1 MSRIMDAMGYKMD
14 KRTCYGNM
22 LKEVDKL
29 VSMVSEMENDL
40 NYLTSKMVTDWD
52 ELSEREREK
61 LRIERRLLEHFLSL
75 I

>member
-1 MSRIMDAMGYKMD
+1 MAMD

-52 ELSEREREK
+52 ELGEREREK

>member
-1 MSRIMDAMGYKMD
+1 MAMD

-40 NYLTSKMVTDWD
+40 NYLTSKMVTEWD
-52 ELSEREREK
+52 ELGEREREK

>member
-1 MSRIMDAMGYKMD
+1 MAMD

-40 NYLTSKMVTDWD
+40 NYLTSKMITDWD
-52 ELSEREREK
+52 ELGEREREK